1 MFDAR
6 ANFKSTW
13 LNNNTLKGLDLLNSL
28 LSVLTKFRE
37 ERCGTMNDIQ
47 QMFHQVLTNHDNQ
60 QALRFLERQF
70 KSSF

>member
-13 LNNNTLKGLDLLNSL
+13 LNNNTLKRLDLLNSL

-37 ERCGTMNDIQ
+37 ERCGTMSDIQ
-47 QMFHQVLTNHDNQ
+47 QMFHQVLTNRDNQ